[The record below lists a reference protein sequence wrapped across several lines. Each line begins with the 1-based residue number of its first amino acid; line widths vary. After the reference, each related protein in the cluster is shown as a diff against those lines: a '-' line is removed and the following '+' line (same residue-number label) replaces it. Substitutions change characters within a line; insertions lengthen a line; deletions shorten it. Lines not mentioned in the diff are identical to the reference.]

1 ASVAVVGGRIYTLG
15 DKDGAQYVIALDGAS
30 GAQVWTAKLGA
41 PWVDEMGG
49 PRGTPTVD
57 GDRVYAVG
65 TEGDVVCVEAA
76 TGKER
81 WRRNLEKD
89 FGGQMMSQWKFA
101 ESPLVDGDR
110 LIVTPGTRAA
120 LLVALDKQT
129 GKEVWR
135 TAGSDLGPNGKD
147 GAGYASVVVSQGA
160 GVKQYVQLLGRGLV
174 GVRASDGKLL
184 WSYNRIANNVAN
196 IPTPVV
202 QGDYVFTSTGY
213 QTGAGRLKREAAGG
227 GVTAKEVYFLD
238 SKTFQ
243 NHHGG
248 FVLVGDHIYAGH
260 GHNRGF
266 PICIELATGKVVWG
280 GDTRNEG
287 TGSAAV
293 V

>member
-1 ASVAVVGGRIYTLG
+1 MVRPSFVLAPLVLAAGVAALAAPPERAARADWPGWRGAQRDAVSPDTALLKSWKPGGPPLAWQAKGLGTGYSSVAVVGGRIYTLG

-81 WRRNLEKD
+81 WRRNREKD

-174 GVRASDGKLL
+174 GVRASDGK
-184 WSYNRIANNVAN
+184 
-196 IPTPVV
+196 
-202 QGDYVFTSTGY
+202 
-213 QTGAGRLKREAAGG
+213 
-227 GVTAKEVYFLD
+227 
-238 SKTFQ
+238 
-243 NHHGG
+243 
-248 FVLVGDHIYAGH
+248 
-260 GHNRGF
+260 
-266 PICIELATGKVVWG
+266 
-280 GDTRNEG
+280 
-287 TGSAAV
+287 
-293 V
+293 